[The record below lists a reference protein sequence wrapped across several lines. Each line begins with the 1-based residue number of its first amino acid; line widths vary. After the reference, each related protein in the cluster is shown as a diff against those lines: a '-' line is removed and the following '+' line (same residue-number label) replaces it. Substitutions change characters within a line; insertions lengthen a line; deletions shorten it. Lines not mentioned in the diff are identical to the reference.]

1 MCDGFTTQRIQPS
14 LFAARLLQCA
24 RNQDSRNQN
33 KIGPAVGPPRAG
45 AFLRCIFYL
54 KKAFDAMDRERCLL
68 ILEGYGVGP
77 NMIRLI
83 RNFWRDAVL
92 VCRAS
97 GNYSTCFQS
106 GRDVTQGGP
115 LSAKLFNIL
124 VDAVVREWYRQ
135 LGEES
140 ELEEEAITELM
151 ATLFAIFYVDDAYL
165 ASRDPTFLQRAV
177 TILVNLLR
185 TCRS

>member
-1 MCDGFTTQRIQPS
+1 MWKVCECVMALRLNAFNLHYS
-14 LFAARLLQCA
+14 LHGCCNARGT
-24 RNQDSRNQN
+24 RT
-33 KIGPAVGPPRAG
+33 AG
-45 AFLRCIFYL
+45 IKTKLAQQLAHLEQVPFYDVFFYL

-151 ATLFAIFYVDDAYL
+151 ATFFVIFTWMTHIWPRETPNF
-165 ASRDPTFLQRAV
+165 SNGR
-177 TILVNLLR
+177 
-185 TCRS
+185 